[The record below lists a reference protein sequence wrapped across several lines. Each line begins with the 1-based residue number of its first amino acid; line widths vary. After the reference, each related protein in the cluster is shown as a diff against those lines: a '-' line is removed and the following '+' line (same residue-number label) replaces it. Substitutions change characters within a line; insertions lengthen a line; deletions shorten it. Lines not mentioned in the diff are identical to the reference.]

1 MHQGQKLSQRA
12 AAKRNHRF
20 RTHGVLIQSE
30 ADLTRPEVQHMIQAL
45 PQDKLT
51 LQRLAKLCPT
61 NAEELGPGEF
71 WCLLDTGSTVS
82 AMKVQRSLPD
92 YAHLVKPVPDS
103 KKSKSAETACG
114 GKVKFDGQIE
124 LTGHIDGELHTMV
137 FNDMDV
143 TMPIASMSESVHRG
157 NELRIKK
164 GGGTVTNMKS
174 GKVVILHEREGVY
187 FFKMSLLPPQL
198 QQRYAQL
205 GRKPNGTVKSKK
217 MVFSRPA

>member
-1 MHQGQKLSQRA
+1 M
-12 AAKRNHRF
+12 
-20 RTHGVLIQSE
+20 
-30 ADLTRPEVQHMIQAL
+30 
-45 PQDKLT
+45 
-51 LQRLAKLCPT
+51 
-61 NAEELGPGEF
+61 
-71 WCLLDTGSTVS
+71 
-82 AMKVQRSLPD
+82 
-92 YAHLVKPVPDS
+92 
-103 KKSKSAETACG
+103 
-114 GKVKFDGQIE
+114 KFDGQIE
-124 LTGHIDGELHTMV
+124 PAGHIDGELHTMM

-205 GRKPNGTVKSKK
+205 GRNPNVTVKPKK
-217 MVFSRPA
+217 MAFSRPA